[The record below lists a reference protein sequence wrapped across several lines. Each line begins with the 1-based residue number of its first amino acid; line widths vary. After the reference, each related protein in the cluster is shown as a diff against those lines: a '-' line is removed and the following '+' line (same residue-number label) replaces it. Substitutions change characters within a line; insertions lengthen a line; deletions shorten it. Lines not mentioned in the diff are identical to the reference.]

1 MPHDKQGTPI
11 SFDLLVKSEAN
22 QGVQWEESQEWCKA
36 VRWLVQES
44 GLGHSIQGVY
54 TAKK

>member
-1 MPHDKQGTPI
+1 MPHDKKGTPI

-36 VRWLVQES
+36 VHWLVQEC